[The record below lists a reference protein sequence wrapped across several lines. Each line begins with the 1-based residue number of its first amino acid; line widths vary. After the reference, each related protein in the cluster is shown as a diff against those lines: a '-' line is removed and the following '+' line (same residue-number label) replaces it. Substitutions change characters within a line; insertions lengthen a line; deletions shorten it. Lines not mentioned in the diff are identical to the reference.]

1 MGDFAGTT
9 GDRRGAQ
16 ATDLRADLPGII
28 AEWERLSREEP
39 WHVEPHRYG
48 VDTLHEA
55 VGAVLDVAT
64 WSGADVSAH
73 ERLVRAAS
81 AHGDQRRAQG
91 AGDDA
96 VLREYHALRAAI
108 WRFLQRSAIPAAE
121 TLAAVVRVDV
131 AIGVATTA
139 ALRGY
144 HRRDAPVG
152 AGWEADLL
160 RQIAD
165 ASRRLVD
172 VLGDAPRS

>member
-1 MGDFAGTT
+1 MGDVARTT
-9 GDRRGAQ
+9 GERRGGR
-16 ATDLRADLPGII
+16 ATDLRADLPQII

-39 WHVEPHRYG
+39 WHVEPQRYG

-64 WSGADVSAH
+64 WSGADAAAH

-91 AGDDA
+91 TGDDA

-108 WRFLQRSAIPAAE
+108 WRFLQRSEIPAPE

-144 HRRDAPVG
+144 HRRDASG
-152 AGWEADLL
+152 GTGWEADLL

-165 ASRRLVD
+165 ASRHLVD
-172 VLGDAPRS
+172 VLGGASRS